1 MNNSLI
7 SVIVA
12 LYKVEAFLPKCIESI
27 LNQTYRNFELIL
39 VNDGSPDN
47 SLNICNKYVS
57 RDSRIKVLSKE
68 NGGQSTAR
76 NYALDVAKGEYIGF
90 IDGDDWVEPEMYQTL
105 YDVLIREKADIAQCG
120 WYKVESTG
128 EKINPHERQFCEVYS
143 SDEGLDELIQSQGRH
158 LNTSVCCK
166 LFKREIACKVRFSP
180 VRAYED
186 DEYIFKTVSLAK
198 KIVCIDTPLY
208 DYLNRENSTMTSA
221 FNINKLALI
230 TIQRNICELLKVRY
244 PKHFPYMQKVLCSKQ
259 FYILNCLLYHSDSK
273 EMMEEAIK
281 IETELLSSY
290 AEYMSNFQMGVN
302 RFMLFLIKY
311 SPKFFWRNILKI
323 KFS

>member
-7 SVIVA
+7 SIIVA
-12 LYKVEAFLPKCIESI
+12 IYKVEEYLPKCIESI
-27 LNQTYRNFELIL
+27 LTQTYNNFELIL

-47 SLNICNKYVS
+47 SLDICNKYALK
-57 RDSRIKVLSKE
+57 DNRIKVLSKE

-90 IDGDDWVEPEMYQTL
+90 IDGDDWIVPEMYQTL
-105 YDVLIREKADIAQCG
+105 YDVLILEKADIVQCG
-120 WYKVESTG
+120 WYKVEPTG
-128 EKINPHERQFCEVYS
+128 EKANPYARQFREVYS
-143 SDEGLDELIQSQGRH
+143 SGEGLDELIQSQGKH

-166 LFKREIACKVRFSP
+166 LFKREIACAVKFSP

-186 DEYIFKTVSLAK
+186 DEYIFKTVSLAR

-208 DYLNRENSTMTSA
+208 NYLNRGNSTMTSA
-221 FNINKLALI
+221 FNLNKLALI

-244 PKHFPYMQKVLCSKQ
+244 PKHFLYMQKVLCSKQ
-259 FYILNCLLYHSDSK
+259 FYILSCLLHHP
-273 EMMEEAIK
+273 ENERMREEAIK

-290 AEYMSNFQMGVN
+290 SEYMSNSQMGIN

-311 SPKFFWRNILKI
+311 SPKFFWHNVLKL
-323 KFS
+323 KFL

>member
-12 LYKVEAFLPKCIESI
+12 IYKVEAFLPKCIESI

-120 WYKVESTG
+120 WY
-128 EKINPHERQFCEVYS
+128 
-143 SDEGLDELIQSQGRH
+143 
-158 LNTSVCCK
+158 
-166 LFKREIACKVRFSP
+166 
-180 VRAYED
+180 
-186 DEYIFKTVSLAK
+186 
-198 KIVCIDTPLY
+198 
-208 DYLNRENSTMTSA
+208 
-221 FNINKLALI
+221 
-230 TIQRNICELLKVRY
+230 
-244 PKHFPYMQKVLCSKQ
+244 
-259 FYILNCLLYHSDSK
+259 
-273 EMMEEAIK
+273 
-281 IETELLSSY
+281 
-290 AEYMSNFQMGVN
+290 
-302 RFMLFLIKY
+302 
-311 SPKFFWRNILKI
+311 
-323 KFS
+323 

>member
-7 SVIVA
+7 SIIVA
-12 LYKVEAFLPKCIESI
+12 IYKVEEYLPKCIESI
-27 LNQTYRNFELIL
+27 LNQTYNNFELIL

-47 SLNICNKYVS
+47 SLDICNKYALK
-57 RDSRIKVLSKE
+57 DNRIKVLSKE

-90 IDGDDWVEPEMYQTL
+90 IDGDDWIVPEMYQTL
-105 YDVLIREKADIAQCG
+105 YDVLTHEKADIVQCG
-120 WYKVESTG
+120 WYKVKSTG
-128 EKINPHERQFCEVYS
+128 EKINPYVKQFREVYS
-143 SDEGLDELIQSQGRH
+143 SDEGLDELIQSQGKH

-166 LFKREIACKVRFSP
+166 LFKREIACAVKFSP

-208 DYLNRENSTMTSA
+208 NYLNRGNSTMTSA
-221 FNINKLALI
+221 FNLNKLALI

-244 PKHFPYMQKVLCSKQ
+244 PKHFLYMQKILCSKQ
-259 FYILNCLLYHSDSK
+259 FYILSCLLRHPK
-273 EMMEEAIK
+273 NERMREEAIK
-281 IETELLSSY
+281 LETELLSSY
-290 AEYMSNFQMGVN
+290 SEYMSNNQMGIN
-302 RFMLFLIKY
+302 RLMLFLIKY
-311 SPKFFWRNILKI
+311 SPKLFWHNVLNLRFL
-323 KFS
+323 